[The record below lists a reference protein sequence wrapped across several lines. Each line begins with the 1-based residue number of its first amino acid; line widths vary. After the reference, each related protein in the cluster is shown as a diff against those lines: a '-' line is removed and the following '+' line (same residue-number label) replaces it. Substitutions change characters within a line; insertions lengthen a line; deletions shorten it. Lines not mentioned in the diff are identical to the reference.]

1 MSRAFTLIEAIIAV
15 TMIALVAGACLQL
28 RAESLA
34 RVRSLSGTGAADL
47 AADQVLRLAVAD
59 RLGPGQP
66 LEPDDPQSPRVWTG
80 EHAGRPYELQREAVA
95 VPNPLREAT
104 DEDSVYPVSVIVW
117 RYTLTMGDTVRTM
130 EWTR

>member
-1 MSRAFTLIEAIIAV
+1 VRRAFTLIEAIIAI

-34 RVRSLSGTGAADL
+34 RVRSLAGTGAEDL
-47 AADQVLRLAVAD
+47 AADQILRLAAAD
-59 RLGPGQP
+59 RLGPGRR

-80 EHAGRPYELQREAVA
+80 EHAGRRYTLRKEAVV
-95 VPNPLREAT
+95 VPNPLRSAV
-104 DEDSVYPVSVIVW
+104 DEDSVYPESVVVW
-117 RYTLTMGDTVRTM
+117 RYTLTMGDTVREL